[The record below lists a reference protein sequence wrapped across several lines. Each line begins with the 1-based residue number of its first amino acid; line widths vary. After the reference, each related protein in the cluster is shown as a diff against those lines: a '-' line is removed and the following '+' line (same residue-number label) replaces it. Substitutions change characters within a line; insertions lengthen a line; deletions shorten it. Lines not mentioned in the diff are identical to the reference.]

1 MRFVPAIIIAI
12 AIILAP
18 LVFLGVREMM
28 RPEVGFIDGPAV
40 DSGARIEIE
49 RLREQIETQR
59 ERIEA
64 LEKRVDLLE
73 AAPPA
78 PPVPSNGPLPNQGPN
93 TIIDEYA
100 SVVIIA
106 DRLNVNRGL
115 TVATPSY
122 LEGVLGRPR
131 EVLSDSCEAMTN
143 PDLKSLL
150 VLEDVG
156 PVRVRMLRP
165 AAASLARV
173 FERVRE
179 TDQDLYD
186 RINTSGSLCV
196 RRIRGTQ
203 ARLSS
208 HAFGLSIDLN
218 IDGQLDNF
226 TDGKTQLGLTILAD
240 FFHEEGWIWGAGF
253 RREDSMH
260 FEISRELLETWRSDG
275 LI

>member
-18 LVFLGVREMM
+18 LVYLGVREMM
-28 RPEVGFIDGPAV
+28 RPEAGFIDGPAV

-49 RLREQIETQR
+49 RLRQQIEIQN
-59 ERIEA
+59 ERIDE

-73 AAPPA
+73 AAPPI
-78 PPVPSNGPLPNQGPN
+78 PTPGPVPDDRPNQLKGR
-93 TIIDEYA
+93 YA
-100 SVVIIA
+100 QVVLIA
-106 DRLNVNRGL
+106 NRLKVNDGL
-115 TVATPSY
+115 TVATPSF
-122 LEGVLGRPR
+122 LEEVLGRPR
-131 EVLSDSCEAMTN
+131 EELSDTCEAMTN

-150 VLEDVG
+150 VLEQVG

-165 AAASLARV
+165 AADSLGRV
-173 FERVRE
+173 FERVRDA
-179 TDQDLYD
+179 DQDLYNA
-186 RINTSGSLCV
+186 INTSGSLCV

-203 ARLSS
+203 SRLSS

-218 IDGQLDNF
+218 IDGELDNF

-240 FFHEEGWIWGAGF
+240 FFKDEGWIWGAGF

-260 FEISRELLETWRSDG
+260 FEVSRELLESWRSEG

>member
-28 RPEVGFIDGPAV
+28 RPEAGFVDGPAI

-64 LEKRVDLLE
+64 LEKRVDRLE
-73 AAPPA
+73 EAPPA
-78 PPVPSNGPLPNQGPN
+78 PPVPTPLPNQNP
-93 TIIDEYA
+93 IDDYA
-100 SVVIIA
+100 QVVIIA

-131 EVLSDSCEAMTN
+131 NELSDTCEAMTN

-165 AAASLARV
+165 AATSIARV

-179 TDQDLYD
+179 VDQDLYD

-240 FFHEEGWIWGAGF
+240 FFKEEGWIWGAGF

-260 FEISRELLETWRSDG
+260 FEVSRELLETWRDEG
-275 LI
+275 LF